1 MHADAVIGGEG
12 ERKRRRPR
20 PRSDACL
27 VDTCPLPTVDQG
39 GRRRSWRRGSCE
51 DPYVPLVLVP
61 GFTQTAASWD
71 PVVAHLPPELEAT
84 AVDVPTGLGF
94 VETAAAIGEQRGRAV
109 YCGYSMGG
117 RLCLRLALD
126 RPDLVRGLVV
136 LSASPGIA
144 DAAERSA
151 RREAD
156 EKLAQE
162 VERDGVDT
170 FLDRWLRQPLFASL
184 PPDAAGLDARRAGN
198 TVATLTQALR
208 VLGQGA
214 QEPLWDRL
222 GDLEPSFVPLPVSST
237 RSTSTSPSTWRGA
250 GPDVHPVLIGG
261 AGHAAHL
268 ENSKPS
274 LPLLQRAAH
283 DLTS

>member
-1 MHADAVIGGEG
+1 
-12 ERKRRRPR
+12 
-20 PRSDACL
+20 
-27 VDTCPLPTVDQG
+27 
-39 GRRRSWRRGSCE
+39 
-51 DPYVPLVLVP
+51 
-61 GFTQTAASWD
+61 
-71 PVVAHLPPELEAT
+71 
-84 AVDVPTGLGF
+84 
-94 VETAAAIGEQRGRAV
+94 
-109 YCGYSMGG
+109 MGG

-144 DAAERSA
+144 DAAERTA
-151 RREAD
+151 RREGD

-162 VERDGVDT
+162 AERDGVDT

-198 TVATLTQALR
+198 TVATLTHALR
-208 VLGQGA
+208 SLGQGA

-222 GDLEPSFVPLPVSST
+222 GDLEAPFVPAAGVLDEKYVDIAFAMA
-237 RSTSTSPSTWRGA
+237 GGV

-268 ENSKPS
+268 ENPEAVAA
-274 LPLLQRAAH
+274 LLQRVAH
-283 DLTS
+283 DFTS